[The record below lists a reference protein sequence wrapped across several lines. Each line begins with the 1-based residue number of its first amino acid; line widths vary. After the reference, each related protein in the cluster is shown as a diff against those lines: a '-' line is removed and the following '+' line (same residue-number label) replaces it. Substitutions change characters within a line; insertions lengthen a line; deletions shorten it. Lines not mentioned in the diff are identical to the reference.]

1 MTTITKDTTTRS
13 INRARRAYRA
23 WSRDRANP
31 VLARAKAVAFDA
43 LCDQA
48 PSSVEGLAALV
59 RFMAQVQADGVV
71 DGADELHSF
80 FARDDAAAFV
90 FIQSINESLQRIV
103 KRERAARRP
112 RKPMP
117 APAPIV
123 GPPTG
128 LASMFRDPFVA
139 AAFRRAE
146 GDSDASPVICA
157 SVPKLSGGASARVM
171 EAV

>member
-31 VLARAKAVAFDA
+31 VLARAKAVAFDV

-48 PSSVEGLAALV
+48 PGSVEGLAALV

-71 DGADELHSF
+71 DGSDELQPF
-80 FARDDAAAFV
+80 LADPAAAFV